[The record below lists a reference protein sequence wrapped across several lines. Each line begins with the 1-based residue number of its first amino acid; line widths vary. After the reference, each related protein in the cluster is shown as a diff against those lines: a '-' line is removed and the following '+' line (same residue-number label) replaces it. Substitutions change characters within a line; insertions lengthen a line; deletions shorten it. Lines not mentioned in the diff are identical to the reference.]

1 MYYGMMEL
9 RTPCGFLF
17 FEPLRRAAGRL
28 ASAGRNPRRLCA
40 VAALVA
46 ATALAENPAP
56 TDFSQQYDEG
66 KRLFKEGQYE
76 QTAVLLGGALSNAV
90 SRSDNYYAFFFSR
103 DLTRTHEQLGNN
115 AACLQYALQS
125 LDCLKKVEVNTPKK
139 MAAPVRAYEQTLL
152 EGLVSKYYYYQH
164 RISQAR
170 QWHEKANRSLIAL
183 IQSQTGATYDL
194 LSGVRPVGISE
205 NTSTIIPRQLWMESS
220 ILESEARTTKALER
234 IEAAE
239 RYLQSSKQKRSESEE
254 NYYLKV
260 LNRKALLLDFLGR
273 LPEAIEIDRRV
284 SEMELTRAS
293 TTLIQ
298 GARIN
303 LNRNL
308 SQYYGPA
315 ECYVQEAMD
324 AYQILKGTASGRTDM
339 SALRLVNKMVF
350 DLTHDANT
358 QTNLASIQTWLKQ
371 AGQQKEAEYTE
382 RDQLEIQIRTGETK
396 NTEKRLLTLIESF
409 RDNGNRTG
417 EVTLYRDY
425 ADLCYQLKRYDEAVY
440 LYTRTLELSK
450 SYGWQIH
457 LPAIMA
463 KLAQT
468 YLAKG
473 DTARTD
479 EWIQEIRNHLK
490 AHPNIPAH
498 RQADALVKVA
508 ELLERRGRSNES
520 ATLKNEV
527 LAYCK
532 KSGVPDF
539 WIADLRSVA
548 VASKPSTRAP
558 SASGPAPSAKTSAAE
573 TLQTDLQPRDVQSKT
588 LPGETAL
595 AGFTLANP
603 SGSSVSGRL
612 IVPDSVTLTGWDKEA
627 NVISLQVSPD
637 TAKKTTPPIPI
648 TLEPSG
654 MIRISLSA
662 QVAAKDDS
670 GTVELK
676 WLPKGEQP
684 QSSKWTY
691 ATKQETSDITVV
703 NANMVELNPFY
714 FVPIQHAIRKRSAD
728 EYAFDYT
735 AVSSAPCHIEIVDAA
750 NGEVLAVDRQ
760 GDGMF
765 DKEGD
770 FIFQDSNDNL
780 YPDHTFAAGEAL
792 YGVEL
797 RVYPTGSNMPSAGG
811 GITVT
816 FMGAFGNEWQGMAED
831 ILTSRPVR

>member
-1 MYYGMMEL
+1 MHYNMPRIGQ
-9 RTPCGFLF
+9 FLF
-17 FEPLRRAAGRL
+17 RFVDGSQML
-28 ASAGRNPRRLCA
+28 SAGHLAVFNRRLGLICA

-46 ATALAENPAP
+46 ATALAENSA
-56 TDFSQQYDEG
+56 TADFSHQYDEG
-66 KRLFKEGQYE
+66 KRLVKEGQYG
-76 QTAVLLGGALSNAV
+76 QAAVLLSDALSNAV

-103 DLTRTHEQLGNN
+103 DLTRVHEQLGNN
-115 AACLQYALQS
+115 EACLQYALQS

-139 MAAPVRAYEQTLL
+139 MAATVREYEQTLL

-170 QWHEKANRSLIAL
+170 QWHEKANRTLATLIKA
-183 IQSQTGATYDL
+183 QTGVTYDL

-205 NTSTIIPRQLWMESS
+205 DTSSAIPRQLWMESS

-260 LNRKALLLDFLGR
+260 LNRKALLLDFLGW

-284 SEMELTRAS
+284 SDMESTRLNAA
-293 TTLIQ
+293 LIQ

-315 ECYVQEAMD
+315 ECYVKEAMD
-324 AYQILKGTASGRTDM
+324 AYQLLKGTASGRTDM

-358 QTNLASIQTWLKQ
+358 QTNLASIQTWLTK
-371 AGQQKEAEYTE
+371 AGQKKDAEYTE
-382 RDQLEIQIRTGETK
+382 RDQLEIQIRTGDTQS
-396 NTEKRLLTLIESF
+396 TEKRLLTLIESF

-417 EVTLYRDY
+417 EVTLFRDY

-463 KLAQT
+463 RLAQT

-473 DTARTD
+473 DTARAD

-490 AHPNIPAH
+490 AHPDIPAH

-520 ATLKNEV
+520 AALKTEI

-539 WIADLRSVA
+539 WIADLKSVA
-548 VASKPSTRAP
+548 VASKSSSRAP
-558 SASGPAPSAKTSAAE
+558 SASGPAPSAKAAAAE

-612 IVPDSVTLTGWDKEA
+612 IVPDSVALTEWDKEA
-627 NVISLQVSPD
+627 NIIHLQAKPQAD
-637 TAKKTTPPIPI
+637 TKKNPPVPI
-648 TLEPSG
+648 TLEPSE

-662 QVAAKDDS
+662 QVASKDDS

-676 WLPKGEQP
+676 WLPNGGQP

-703 NANMVELNPFY
+703 NANLVELNPFY
-714 FVPIQHAIRKRSAD
+714 FVPIQHAIRKRGTD
-728 EYAFDYT
+728 ERLFDYT

-760 GDGMF
+760 GDGRF

-780 YPDHTFAAGEAL
+780 YPDHAFAADEEL
-792 YGVEL
+792 YNVEL
-797 RVYPTGSNMPSAGG
+797 RVYPTGPSASPNAD

-816 FMGAFGNEWQGMAED
+816 FMGAFGNQWQDLAED
-831 ILTSRPVR
+831 ILTARQPH